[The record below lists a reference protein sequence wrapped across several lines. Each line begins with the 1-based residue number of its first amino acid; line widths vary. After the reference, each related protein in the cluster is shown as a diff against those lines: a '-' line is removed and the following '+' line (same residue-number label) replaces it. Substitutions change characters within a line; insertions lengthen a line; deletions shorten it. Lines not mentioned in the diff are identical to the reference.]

1 MIKEFRKAITNH
13 IDGNYEFII
22 DCGDLYLRN
31 NVSFEEDL
39 KYCKSIIEAYNPT
52 KIKSIKVLINYTI
65 PFEQDINLFKEK
77 KLENYKNKKDN
88 NFSVLLIEFTQDSNE
103 LKLCEEI
110 WFGYEEFNKKIINE
124 IENLESIYFFGRN
137 FTDQRGDAHRDQLAD
152 HAVHL
157 RGGAGCPGR
166 YCPVRDRHLP
176 DQRCD
181 PPKLSGSRAVPL
193 CVYGP
198 GGILSSVFLCDGPGR
213 TAVQPGGA

>member
-1 MIKEFRKAITNH
+1 MNKEFRKAITNH

-39 KYCKSIIEAYNPT
+39 RYCKSIIETYNPT

-65 PFEQDINLFKEK
+65 PFEQDIDFFKDK

-110 WFGYEEFNKKIINE
+110 WFGYEEFNKKIINQMQ
-124 IENLESIYFFGRN
+124 NLKSIYFFGRD
-137 FTDQRGDAHRDQLAD
+137 FSDQNGNSPFYTEDDEYIRNTLHNPSWEDSTFLTPSEDIDDFEELKELKKLVGENVELTFQNLNEKCEKLMIKEDI
-152 HAVHL
+152 
-157 RGGAGCPGR
+157 GR
-166 YCPVRDRHLP
+166 IKVL
-176 DQRCD
+176 
-181 PPKLSGSRAVPL
+181 
-193 CVYGP
+193 
-198 GGILSSVFLCDGPGR
+198 
-213 TAVQPGGA
+213 